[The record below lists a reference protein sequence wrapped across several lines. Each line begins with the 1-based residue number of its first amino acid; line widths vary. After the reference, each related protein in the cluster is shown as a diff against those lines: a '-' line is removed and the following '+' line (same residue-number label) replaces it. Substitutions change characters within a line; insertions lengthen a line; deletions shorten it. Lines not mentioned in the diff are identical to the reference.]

1 MAINQDKIE
10 RRRLTSSYFSVVV
23 SISLVL
29 FMLGMVGLVL
39 LQAKKI
45 SDYVKENIG
54 ISIYLNEDVKEID
67 VKRLQKSLD
76 AARFVKDTEYVDKAT
91 AAERLQEDIGEDFI
105 DFLGVNPLY
114 ASIDVHL
121 IAEYAHPDSVT
132 WIEADLLENPKVK
145 EVHYHKNLLTM
156 VNENV
161 QKISF
166 LLTGFSALLMIV
178 AFALINSTIRLS
190 IYSKRFLI
198 RSMQLVGA
206 TQAFIRRPFVIKGIL
221 HGFYGAMIA
230 LTLLAGVIFY
240 AQKEVPEIFD
250 FGDVELFASLFVL
263 VLLMGVCISWIS
275 TSLAVRKYLR
285 LKTDQ
290 LY

>member
-29 FMLGMVGLVL
+29 FMLGMVGLVV
-39 LQAKKI
+39 LQAQKI

-121 IAEYAHPDSVT
+121 IAEYAHPDSVV
-132 WIEADLLENPKVK
+132 WIEADMLENPKVK

-161 QKISF
+161 RKISF
-166 LLTGFSALLMIV
+166 LLTGFSILLLIV

-206 TQAFIRRPFVIKGIL
+206 TQGFIRRPFVLKGIA
-221 HGFYGAMIA
+221 HGLYGAIIA
-230 LTLLAGVIFY
+230 LALLAGVIFY
-240 AQKEVPEIFD
+240 AQKEVPEVFD
-250 FGDVELFASLFVL
+250 FGDVELFASLFAL
-263 VLLMGVCISWIS
+263 VLIMGVVISWIS

>member
-1 MAINQDKIE
+1 
-10 RRRLTSSYFSVVV
+10 
-23 SISLVL
+23 
-29 FMLGMVGLVL
+29 MLGMVGLVL

-76 AARFVKDTEYVDKAT
+76 AARFVKDTEYVNKET

-121 IAEYAHPDSVT
+121 KAEYAHPDSVS

-145 EVHYHKNLLTM
+145 EVYYHKDLLTM

-166 LLTGFSALLMIV
+166 LLTAFSALLLIV
-178 AFALINSTIRLS
+178 AIALINSTIRLS

-206 TQAFIRRPFVIKGIL
+206 TQSFIKKPFVFKGIV
-221 HGFYGAMIA
+221 HGLYASIIA
-230 LTLLAGVIFY
+230 LSLLAGVIFY
-240 AQKEVPEIFD
+240 AQKEVPEVFD
-250 FGDVELFASLFVL
+250 FNDVELFASLFAIVL
-263 VLLMGVCISWIS
+263 ILGIVISWIS

>member
-1 MAINQDKIE
+1 MALNQEKIE

-76 AARFVKDTEYVDKAT
+76 AARFVKDTEYVNKET

-121 IAEYAHPDSVT
+121 KAEYAHPDSVS

-145 EVHYHKNLLTM
+145 EVYYHKDLLTM

-166 LLTGFSALLMIV
+166 LLTAFSALLLIV
-178 AFALINSTIRLS
+178 AIALINSTIRLS

-206 TQAFIRRPFVIKGIL
+206 TQSFIKKPFVFKGIV
-221 HGFYGAMIA
+221 HGLYASIIA
-230 LTLLAGVIFY
+230 LSLLAGVIFY
-240 AQKEVPEIFD
+240 AQKEVPEVFD
-250 FGDVELFASLFVL
+250 FNDVELFASLFAIVL
-263 VLLMGVCISWIS
+263 ILGIVISWIS